1 MRCMASSLLTPT
13 QEKEIPEKDTGG
25 FGNGSDDDGFGGGG
39 DGWNS
44 GGAIPASVSLT
55 GVWVAILAIVMFFAA
70 LTSVWIILKGSSHN
84 WVPTALPR
92 IVYVNS
98 VILLISSLTLEF
110 SRGSLTA
117 GLSRRFLVW
126 IYVTLGL
133 GIAFIAGQLI
143 AWKQLVGQGIYLATN
158 PSSSFFYLLTAAH
171 GLHLLGGI
179 FALALVALQGPGIAK
194 GVKNRSL
201 LDGTA
206 LYWHFMYGLWIY
218 ILLLLVLDV

>member
-1 MRCMASSLLTPT
+1 MASSLLTPT
-13 QEKEIPEKDTGG
+13 QEKEVKDTGG

-44 GGAIPASVSLT
+44 EGAIPASVSLT

-98 VILLISSLTLEF
+98 VVLLVSSLTLEF

-117 GLSRRFLVW
+117 GLPHRFLVW

-179 FALALVALQGPGIAK
+179 FALALVALHGPGIAK
-194 GVKNRSL
+194 GVKSRSL